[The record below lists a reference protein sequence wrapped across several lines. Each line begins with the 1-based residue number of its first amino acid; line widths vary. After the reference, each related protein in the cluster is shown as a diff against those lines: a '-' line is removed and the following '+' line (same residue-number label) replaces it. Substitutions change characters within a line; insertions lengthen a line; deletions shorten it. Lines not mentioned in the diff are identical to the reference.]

1 MEKGKLSDASILRQP
16 YGYDY
21 LQRYTTFACGGEK
34 ERIALEDRLEWLSS
48 DPLKAEM
55 ILWEMEKCRKYEDYI
70 KLLDIYGN
78 YLTTVNHQQRLDA
91 VSAKLYKGA
100 AGKLASMHQKRSEG
114 EPNKGRYMTIREA
127 AAIQG
132 MQDLNFSS
140 LSSTRTLEAL
150 GNAINVTL
158 VRRIAKLL
166 LNDEQQ

>member
-1 MEKGKLSDASILRQP
+1 MEWN
-16 YGYDY
+16 
-21 LQRYTTFACGGEK
+21 CG
-34 ERIALEDRLEWLSS
+34 ITATPTLEDKIIQFRASGIRVKLPNFAPALNLVGTQIPIFPWVKL
-48 DPLKAEM
+48 PAE
-55 ILWEMEKCRKYEDYI
+55 IL
-70 KLLDIYGN
+70 
-78 YLTTVNHQQRLDA
+78 
-91 VSAKLYKGA
+91 
-100 AGKLASMHQKRSEG
+100 SEG

-132 MQDLNFSS
+132 MQDLNFGS